1 MSHFLRPLLRG
12 NEPCGLQI
20 ERTHIWLADRVEP
33 AFDSKTRK
41 KGLLGRDSLPDGG
54 AVVIAPSQAIHT
66 VGMRFPIDIV
76 AASRDGRV
84 VKVRERVG
92 AWRVV
97 LAWSAFAFIELA
109 AGTCTRVGVR
119 VGDRLLVIPRG
130 NPESSLQRK

>member
-12 NEPCGLQI
+12 NEPYGLQI
-20 ERTHIWLADRVEP
+20 ERTHTWLADRVEP

-41 KGLLGRDSLPDGG
+41 KGLLGRDSLPDGS

-109 AGTCTRVGVR
+109 AGTCTRAGVR

-130 NPESSLQRK
+130 NQ